1 MRWFLIFT
9 TPINRFWN
17 MLAWDV
23 ARDIRNRR
31 VGHALVTLAALFS
44 IAAIEE
50 IIRTWHDP
58 DEPEEAKKFALPVTT
73 PERCMGCEPT
83 RQRRGPRPMH
93 RVEPR
98 IEWSH
103 SLDDG
108 VRPGHRHGNDACRSV
123 YQFAP
128 RANKQRCPTGPVA
141 EFAGIDKRW
150 PRRRRTAVSNAV
162 RCEGRGR
169 ASARGSPAALASPGH
184 GRRLGRSATPPCQ
197 SVSVR
202 GATLV
207 FGTMRRIG
215 RRSSSTDS
223 N

>member
-108 VRPGHRHGNDACRSV
+108 VRPGHRHGNDAVSVGLSVRTSCEQAALSDRAGCRV
-123 YQFAP
+123 CWNRQ
-128 RANKQRCPTGPVA
+128 TV
-141 EFAGIDKRW
+141 
-150 PRRRRTAVSNAV
+150 
-162 RCEGRGR
+162 
-169 ASARGSPAALASPGH
+169 ASASSNSGFQRGS
-184 GRRLGRSATPPCQ
+184 
-197 SVSVR
+197 
-202 GATLV
+202 
-207 FGTMRRIG
+207 MRR
-215 RRSSSTDS
+215 
-223 N
+223 